1 MFTEFPEPIVG
12 QKNNR
17 VIYCPNS
24 EHNHSLPDELKPFE
38 LFLPAVGQAVS
49 VFFFHPGLLLM
60 RKSLLGV
67 PAALNESNLEKCF
80 YFQFAMAIKGV
91 IRMDKLCT
99 TYKYANEG
107 REMKTTIETY
117 VYNILYLRIN
127 ARIRVHHRRSICAIG
142 KKKQNE
148 RNKKKHTASINR

>member
-1 MFTEFPEPIVG
+1 
-12 QKNNR
+12 
-17 VIYCPNS
+17 
-24 EHNHSLPDELKPFE
+24 
-38 LFLPAVGQAVS
+38 
-49 VFFFHPGLLLM
+49 M

-127 ARIRVHHRRSICAIG
+127 ARIRVHHRRSICCDWEEEA
-142 KKKQNE
+142 K
-148 RNKKKHTASINR
+148 